1 MLKALELCGFKS
13 FADRTRFDFPPGITV
28 VVGPNGSGK
37 SNIVDG
43 LKWVLGEQSAKSLR
57 GKDMA
62 DVIFKGSGGASGRK
76 PSNSAEATII
86 LENSDRR
93 FAYEHDEVRVTRRV
107 FRSGESEYLINNEPV
122 RLKDIRDL
130 FRGTGVGT
138 DAYSLIEQGKVDRM
152 LQSSPRDRRA
162 IFEEAAGIS
171 RFKAKKIETQRRLAR
186 VEQNLIRLADI
197 VEEVGSRYRS
207 VKAQASKAA
216 RYRQYTNRL
225 KRLRTHV
232 AKIDYTFY
240 QNQLEKLSAESEG
253 LETSLQSLATDLEQ
267 QQLDLQKLS
276 ADSAA
281 RQQQYDDAQKRV
293 ADVRENIASLQS
305 EDEAKQNRHQELAER
320 LRRLE
325 GQIQGGRQRLE
336 QLRNEETL
344 LEQEVESVD
353 AQHFDLRRQL
363 ESAEPEIDRLR
374 QQRLQLDQENQ
385 SRRQQHTELLSLVA
399 ELASALAA
407 IRTERSSLQDS
418 TKRKQVGIQE
428 QQQQWEQQAQ
438 QLERLSAESSELQT
452 QAEQKDSAL
461 ADLSQEI
468 AISESRLESLRN
480 HQSEL
485 KSQQNGDQQRSDVI
499 REMESRLEG
508 VNAGVKQVLEQARQ
522 QQPPFDQVVGLVAD
536 LVQVD
541 MQHATLID
549 LALGEV
555 AQHVVT
561 AGDHLIRAVAD
572 HQLQIPGRVG
582 ILQLAQPTT
591 LGGQSSVAIPGQ
603 ADVIGRADQ
612 MVQARSGY
620 ESFVETLL
628 SGTWIVKSLTTALRL
643 REEGFHDVR
652 FVTMAGEIIEADG
665 RVVVGAKSPANNLV
679 SRRSELRLLQNQI
692 EQRQERLESVATEL
706 QDLRQQLENQKQSHR
721 HLLAEQKELNDRL
734 QQLERTADQLK
745 SQQDH
750 VAKSLETLT
759 TELEQESRR
768 QEELKQQLEQQELAH
783 TQHQATIASLADQMG
798 LHDQS
803 SQQLEQQ
810 QTELEKTVT
819 TAKVK
824 LAKVE
829 QQLDQFAQQKS
840 AIDQAIQERQDGLT
854 ELEKEQQQASEE
866 QTLTQTRLQ
875 ELGQQKEAL
884 ETERQELESQ
894 LELAS
899 VNRDEVEQ
907 QRQKLVQAVDTL
919 KSQLAKQ
926 ERRKYEMEGEVNQLT
941 LQRSALI
948 ERMRDDYGLEMDE
961 VLSYQPIYAAP
972 VLSEPTSADAEDQS
986 NEVRSDK
993 SEPEDADRSDGQSEE
1008 DTQRDAS
1015 SDDQD
1020 AGTTVIRPAATEE
1033 VDPELIVSMDRQEV
1047 DTEIHQL
1054 RRRINSIGAVNLD
1067 SLAELED
1074 LETRYNH
1081 LDAQY
1086 QDLVTAKE
1094 GLENIIVRI
1103 NADSRRIFAE
1113 TLEIIRR
1120 NFQELYRKTF
1130 GGGHADI
1137 VLDENEDILEC
1148 GVDIVATPPGKS
1160 EFSNSLLSGG
1170 EKALTAVSLLM
1181 AIFKF
1186 RPSPFCVLDEV
1197 DAPFDEANIGRF
1209 IDVLKDFLGWTRF
1222 VIVTHSKKTMTAAT
1236 TLYGVTMQDSGVSKR
1251 VSIKFEEVSE
1261 DGELLNPGDPADQVT
1276 R

>member
-1 MLKALELCGFKS
+1 MLKALELYGFKS

-62 DVIFKGSGGASGRK
+62 DVIFKGSGGSGGRK

-122 RLKDIRDL
+122 RLKDIRNL

-152 LQSSPRDRRA
+152 LQSSPKDRRA

-216 RYRQYTNRL
+216 RYRQHTNRL
-225 KRLRTHV
+225 KLLRTHV
-232 AKIDYTFY
+232 AKIDYTFFE
-240 QNQLEKLSAESEG
+240 NQLEKLAGEAETLTESLQALNQELEGGQRQLHKLTADAESR
-253 LETSLQSLATDLEQ
+253 
-267 QQLDLQKLS
+267 QKN
-276 ADSAA
+276 
-281 RQQQYDDAQKRV
+281 YDEAQGRV
-293 ADVRENIASLQS
+293 ADVREKIASLISEEQAKAARQEELGERRKRLQGQS
-305 EDEAKQNRHQELAER
+305 E
-320 LRRLE
+320 
-325 GQIQGGRQRLE
+325 GGRQRLE
-336 QLRNEETL
+336 HLRQEEGL
-344 LEQEVESVD
+344 LLQEIESVE
-353 AQHFDLRRQL
+353 AQHFDLKRQL
-363 ESAEPEIDRLR
+363 ETSEPQIHQLR
-374 QQRLQLDQENQ
+374 QQRQQLEQENQ
-385 SRRQQHTELLSLVA
+385 TQRQQHTDLLNRMA
-399 ELASALAA
+399 ELASSLAA
-407 IRTERSSLQDS
+407 VRTETTALQESSL
-418 TKRKQVGIQE
+418 RKKTAIAEQE
-428 QQQQWEQQAQ
+428 RVSHQLKD
-438 QLERLSAESSELQT
+438 QLEQRQLEFDELRQ

-461 ADLSQEI
+461 AQLSQQ
-468 AISESRLESLRN
+468 ISESESQLESMRN
-480 HQSEL
+480 HQAEL

-508 VNAGVKQVLEQARQ
+508 VNAGVKQVLQHAREQRA
-522 QQPPFDQVVGLVAD
+522 PFDQIAGLVAD

-555 AQHVVT
+555 AQHVVVQ
-561 AGDHLIRAVAD
+561 GDHLVRAVAE
-572 HQLQIPGRVG
+572 QKVQIPGRVG
-582 ILQLAQPTT
+582 LLQLEQPTT
-591 LGGQSSVAIPGQ
+591 LGGQAAIEVPSQ
-603 ADVIGRADQ
+603 AEVIGRADQ
-612 MVQARSGY
+612 MVHARAGY
-620 ESFVETLL
+620 EAFVETLL
-628 SGTWIVKSLTTALRL
+628 SGTWIVKSLQTALRL
-643 REEGFHDVR
+643 RHEGYHSVR
-652 FVTMAGEIIEADG
+652 FVTMAGEIMEADG
-665 RVVVGAKSPANNLV
+665 RVIVGAKSPANNLV
-679 SRRSELRLLQNQI
+679 SRRSELRLLRDQI
-692 EQRQERLESVATEL
+692 EQRQQRLDETAAEIN
-706 QDLRQQLENQKQSHR
+706 QLRQKLETEKNKHR
-721 HLLAEQKELNDRL
+721 ELLAEQKEISDSL
-734 QQLERTADQLK
+734 QQLERASDQLR
-745 SQQDH
+745 SQKQH
-750 VAKSLETLT
+750 V
-759 TELEQESRR
+759 QESLTQLR
-768 QEELKQQLEQQELAH
+768 QEWTAEQQRQQQLEQDLQQQEIEH
-783 TQHQATIASLADQMG
+783 QQHQHTVATLASSIDRHS
-798 LHDQS
+798 HDL
-803 SQQLEQQ
+803 QQLDQQ
-810 QTELEKTVT
+810 QSQLEKDTT

-829 QQLDQFAQQKS
+829 QQLDQFSQQKA
-840 AIDQAIQERQDGLT
+840 AIDQAITERQESLT
-854 ELEKEQQQASEE
+854 EVQQEHQAAESELQQTAERLNELQQQHAKLD
-866 QTLTQTRLQ
+866 Q
-875 ELGQQKEAL
+875 
-884 ETERQELESQ
+884 ERQELESQ
-894 LELAS
+894 LELAN
-899 VNRDEVEQ
+899 VDRDQAEQ
-907 QRQKLVQAVDTL
+907 QRRRLGDSVDSL
-919 KSQLAKQ
+919 KQQLARQ
-926 ERRKYEMEGEVNQLT
+926 ERRQYEVEGEVNQLSM
-941 LQRSALI
+941 QRTALV
-948 ERMRDDYGLEMDE
+948 ERMRDDYGLEIAA
-961 VLSYQPIYAAP
+961 VLSYEP
-972 VLSEPTSADAEDQS
+972 VYEAGPEQTNVSESSPAEDTS
-986 NEVRSDK
+986 ENTSDSDK
-993 SEPEDADRSDGQSEE
+993 P
-1008 DTQRDAS
+1008 DAS
-1015 SDDQD
+1015 TAAQ
-1020 AGTTVIRPAATEE
+1020 TTSP
-1033 VDPELIVSMDRQEV
+1033 VDPEILIPIDREKVEQ
-1047 DTEIHQL
+1047 EIHQL
-1054 RRRINSIGAVNLD
+1054 RRKINSIGAVNLD

-1074 LETRYNH
+1074 LESRYNH

-1086 QDLVTAKE
+1086 QDLVAAKQ
-1094 GLENIIVRI
+1094 GLENIIQRI

-1113 TLEIIRR
+1113 TLEIIRT

-1137 VLDENEDILEC
+1137 VLDESEDILEC

-1209 IDVLKDFLGWTRF
+1209 IDVLKEFLGWTRF

-1261 DGELLNPGDPADQVT
+1261 DGEMLNPGDPADQVS

>member
-62 DVIFKGSGGASGRK
+62 DVIFKGSGGANGRK

-86 LENSDRR
+86 LENGDRR
-93 FAYEHDEVRVTRRV
+93 FSYESDEVRVTRRV

-122 RLKDIRDL
+122 RLKDIRNL

-152 LQSSPRDRRA
+152 LQSSPKDRRA

-240 QNQLEKLSAESEG
+240 QNQLEKLESETRD
-253 LETSLQSLATDLEQ
+253 LQESLQQWNSELEQ
-267 QQLDLQKLS
+267 QQRQLQKLS
-276 ADSAA
+276 ADSQ
-281 RQQQYDDAQKRV
+281 RQQQQYDDALKHV
-293 ADVRENIASLQS
+293 ADVREKMAGLQS
-305 EDEAKQNRHQELAER
+305 EQLAKQSRGQELDER
-320 LRRLE
+320 LRRLQ
-325 GQIQGGRQRLE
+325 GQWEGGRQRLDHLNTE
-336 QLRNEETL
+336 QRLLQEE
-344 LEQEVESVD
+344 LETVE
-353 AQHFDLRRQL
+353 AQHFDLKRQL
-363 ESAEPEIDRLR
+363 ESAEPEASRIRER
-374 QQRLQLDQENQ
+374 KQAVEQENQ
-385 SRRQQHTELLSLVA
+385 AQSQQHTDLLNTIA
-399 ELASALAA
+399 ELASTLSA
-407 IRTERSSLQDS
+407 IRTETSSLQES
-418 TKRKQVGIQE
+418 SEKKQATIE
-428 QQQQWEQQAQ
+428 QQQQQRKQRQRELTE
-438 QLERLSAESSELQT
+438 QLETSEQLRSL
-452 QAEQKDSAL
+452 AEQKDSAL
-461 ADLSQEI
+461 AQLSQEI
-468 AISESRLESLRN
+468 QTTESRLESLRN
-480 HQSEL
+480 HQAEL
-485 KSQQNGDQQRSDVI
+485 NSQQNGDQQRSDVI
-499 REMESRLEG
+499 REMENRLEG
-508 VNAGVKQVLEQARQ
+508 VNAGVKQVLEQSRSHN
-522 QQPPFDQVVGLVAD
+522 PPFDQVVGLVAD

-561 AGDHLIRAVAD
+561 QGDHLVQAVAR
-572 HQLQIPGRVG
+572 QEIKIPGRVG
-582 ILQLAQPTT
+582 ILLLSQPTT
-591 LGGQSSVAIPGQ
+591 LGGRPGIEVPSH
-603 ADVIGRADQ
+603 AEVIGRADQ
-612 MVQARSGY
+612 MVQARAGFQP
-620 ESFVETLL
+620 FVETLL
-628 SGTWIVKSLTTALRL
+628 SGTWIVKSLQTALRL
-643 REEGFHDVR
+643 RTQGFQDLR
-652 FVTMAGEIIEADG
+652 FVTMAGEIIESDG
-665 RVVVGAKSPANNLV
+665 RVIVGARSPANNLV

-692 EQRQERLESVATEL
+692 EQRQERLEGLAREL
-706 QDLRQQLENQKQSHR
+706 EQVRRELEQRRSEHR
-721 HLLAEQKELNDRL
+721 ELLAEQKELNDRL
-734 QQLERTADQLK
+734 QQVERTADQTRSQKEHLDESLTILQQEHQQEQSRHQMLIEQLTEQETDHQAHQRTLEQLVQQM
-745 SQQDH
+745 SQQ
-750 VAKSLETLT
+750 
-759 TELEQESRR
+759 R
-768 QEELKQQLEQQELAH
+768 QVLQDL
-783 TQHQATIASLADQMG
+783 D
-798 LHDQS
+798 
-803 SQQLEQQ
+803 QQ
-810 QTELEKTVT
+810 QADLEKSIT

-829 QQLDQFAQQKS
+829 QQLDQFSQQQA
-840 AIDQAIQERQDGLT
+840 AIVKAIQERQEGLT
-854 ELEKEQQQASEE
+854 ELETEKQSAQSEQEA
-866 QTLTQTRLQ
+866 TGVRLQ
-875 ELGQQKEAL
+875 ELAQLRESLDSDRQKW
-884 ETERQELESQ
+884 ESQ

-899 VNRDEVEQ
+899 VDRDEAEQ
-907 QRQKLVQAVDTL
+907 QRKKHVESVDQLKLQI
-919 KSQLAKQ
+919 SRQ
-926 ERRKYEMEGEVNQLT
+926 ERRHYEIENEVNQLS
-941 LQRSALI
+941 LQRTALI
-948 ERMRDDYGLEMDE
+948 ERMRDDYGLEMTD
-961 VLSYQPIYAAP
+961 VLNYEPIYATQPTDPDQEGEADP
-972 VLSEPTSADAEDQS
+972 QQSSEPAEGSSPKQD
-986 NEVRSDK
+986 
-993 SEPEDADRSDGQSEE
+993 EPKDE
-1008 DTQRDAS
+1008 
-1015 SDDQD
+1015 
-1020 AGTTVIRPAATEE
+1020 I
-1033 VDPELIVSMDRQEV
+1033 DPELLVSMDRQEV
-1047 DTEIHQL
+1047 DQEIHQL

-1074 LETRYNH
+1074 LETRYHH
-1081 LDAQY
+1081 LDSQY
-1086 QDLVTAKE
+1086 QDLVAAKD
-1094 GLENIIVRI
+1094 GLENIIQRI

-1113 TLEIIRR
+1113 TLEVIRT

-1137 VLDENEDILEC
+1137 VLDESEDILEC

-1181 AIFKF
+1181 AIFKY

-1209 IDVLKDFLGWTRF
+1209 IDVLKEFLGWTRF

-1251 VSIKFEEVSE
+1251 VSIKFEEVSD

-1276 R
+1276 Q